1 MIKSVEGKYR
11 NGKIKLA
18 EIPGDVHD
26 ESRVI
31 VTFLDPAPIDLRTR
45 GIDEVQAADL
55 RERLR
60 SFAEDWNSPD
70 MDIYDDYDAAKASI

>member
-1 MIKSVEGKYR
+1 MIKSVEGIYR
-11 NGKIKLA
+11 NGKIELA
-18 EIPGDVHD
+18 EVPGDVRD

-31 VTFLDPAPIDLRTR
+31 VTFLDPVRIDLRTR
-45 GIDEVQAADL
+45 GIDDAQAADL

-70 MDIYDDYDAAKASI
+70 MDIYNDYDATKASI